1 MNLCNAKLSNDKMK
15 SSSRDK
21 VKKCNQCNY
30 ASTNA
35 STLKDHIKT
44 HTGAKPNKCQQC
56 DYASSQT
63 SHLRTH
69 LKAHSGEKP
78 NRCNQCQYA
87 SSHASNWGNIWKR
100 IVEKSQTSATSVTM
114 HPLGQTIL
122 RGIWRHTAGKS
133 QTNQCD
139 FTYSLAYHLMT
150 HRRKIYYKLVRT
162 IEK

>member
-1 MNLCNAKLSNDKMK
+1 MQCFISFSLNQPFNTKGLAQEKGKDLGKKNTTLQTKGEMNLCTTKLSNDKMK
-15 SSSRDK
+15 ASSRDK

-56 DYASSQT
+56 DYASSQI

-87 SSHASNWGNIWKR
+87 SSHASNLRKHLKTHSRESHMN
-100 IVEKSQTSATSVTM
+100 ATNATLLLFM
-114 HPLGQTIL
+114 QAI
-122 RGIWRHTAGKS
+122 
-133 QTNQCD
+133 
-139 FTYSLAYHLMT
+139 
-150 HRRKIYYKLVRT
+150 
-162 IEK
+162 